1 MFSSSENCARIP
13 PADRERR
20 PGRER
25 VALEQHDVGD
35 AELAQVPRD
44 ARAHRAAADDHD
56 LARFHFV
63 LRELKVLRCR

>member
-13 PADRERR
+13 PADRAGR

-35 AELAQVPRD
+35 AELAQMPRD
-44 ARAHRAAADDHD
+44 ARSHRAAADDHY
-56 LARFHFV
+56 LAGFHPS
-63 LRELKVLRCR
+63 